1 MDGKQKIL
9 IVDDSEMNRAILTSI
24 LGDGYDFFEAENG
37 VQAVKILTEQH
48 DHINL
53 VLLDMVMPKLNGFGV
68 LSVMNQNHW
77 IDNVPVIMISAESDS
92 VYVERAYQLGVT
104 DYIGRPFDKAVI
116 RQRVINTLM
125 LYAKQKHL
133 MQMVTEQVYKRE
145 KSNNLMIDILS
156 HIVEFRNGESGLHI
170 QHIHAAVELLLR
182 QLVTQ
187 TDKYPLT
194 EYDISL
200 ISTASAL
207 HDIGKINIPDS
218 ILNKPGK
225 LTREEFEVMKTHT
238 TIGASI
244 LKSFAFHQDEP
255 LIRVAYDICR
265 WHHERYDGGGYPD
278 GLCGDEIPITAQ
290 VVALAD
296 VYDALTSKRCY
307 KKAYSQEEAIRMI
320 LNGECGRFNPLLL
333 DCLLAVKDQ
342 LYVKLHTTPTADAS
356 RTGAEQLSDRLLHE
370 EELPY
375 TSAMQYQLACERIKR
390 DFYAKQTNSMVFDY
404 DAAKGTVS
412 ISDYTAVPPYEN
424 QIADI
429 DTLIRRRQISPDD
442 QKKLKN
448 AAALTTPDSPDA
460 SVTAAIYVDGKPVQH
475 RVAIRTLWS
484 LDQPRRLIGSVGY
497 AHRLDRQETLLAQL
511 NPDISNASAPE
522 ISLMTQRLH
531 AFFDKVRLIDPIQHT
546 VFRIE
551 PDGRLTAKKKPCY
564 TIWNADKPCINCTG
578 CKASST
584 CCRSIKLELTDT
596 GIYQI
601 IALPV
606 IVEGHS
612 LVLELISRSDTGV
625 WFNSQGKELLL
636 EKYGHDFYTDSL
648 TGSYCRQYFEDQ
660 RTHFENSDG
669 IVMIDVDHFKQIN
682 DTYGHP
688 IGDIALKKIASAI
701 LSCIRSSDVLIR
713 YGGDEFL
720 VIFPRIEK
728 QVLLLKLRYIQNAV
742 SHAVVDDYP
751 DIKLSISIGGVFRI
765 TPLMEAIRQADQFMY
780 QDKARKGIL
789 R

>member
-307 KKAYSQEEAIRMI
+307 KKAYSQEEAIRTI

-370 EELPY
+370 EDLPY

-404 DAAKGTVS
+404 DAAKGTIS

-448 AAALTTPDSPDA
+448 AAALTTPNSPDA

-531 AFFDKVRLIDPIQHT
+531 AFFDKVRLIDPTQHT
-546 VFRIE
+546 VFRIA
-551 PDGRLTAKKKPCY
+551 PDGRLTAEKKPCY
-564 TIWNADKPCINCTG
+564 TIWDADKPCINCTG

-720 VIFPRIEK
+720 VIFPKIEK
-728 QVLLLKLRYIQNAV
+728 QALLLKLRYIQNAV
-742 SHAVVDDYP
+742 SRAVVDDYP

>member
-307 KKAYSQEEAIRMI
+307 KKAYSQEEAIRTI

-404 DAAKGTVS
+404 DAAKGTIS

-448 AAALTTPDSPDA
+448 ATALTTPDSPDA
-460 SVTAAIYVDGKPVQH
+460 SVTATIYVDGKPVQH

-497 AHRLDRQETLLAQL
+497 AHRLDRQETLFAQL

-522 ISLMTQRLH
+522 ISLMTQKLH
-531 AFFDKVRLIDPIQHT
+531 AFFDKVRLIDPTQHT
-546 VFRIE
+546 VFRIA
-551 PDGRLTAKKKPCY
+551 PDGRLTAEKKPCY
-564 TIWNADKPCINCTG
+564 TIWDADKPCINCTG

-660 RTHFENSDG
+660 RAHFENSDG

-728 QVLLLKLRYIQNAV
+728 QALLLKLRYIQNAI

>member
-1 MDGKQKIL
+1 M
-9 IVDDSEMNRAILTSI
+9 
-24 LGDGYDFFEAENG
+24 
-37 VQAVKILTEQH
+37 
-48 DHINL
+48 
-53 VLLDMVMPKLNGFGV
+53 
-68 LSVMNQNHW
+68 
-77 IDNVPVIMISAESDS
+77 
-92 VYVERAYQLGVT
+92 
-104 DYIGRPFDKAVI
+104 
-116 RQRVINTLM
+116 
-125 LYAKQKHL
+125 
-133 MQMVTEQVYKRE
+133 
-145 KSNNLMIDILS
+145 
-156 HIVEFRNGESGLHI
+156 
-170 QHIHAAVELLLR
+170 
-182 QLVTQ
+182 
-187 TDKYPLT
+187 
-194 EYDISL
+194 
-200 ISTASAL
+200 
-207 HDIGKINIPDS
+207 
-218 ILNKPGK
+218 
-225 LTREEFEVMKTHT
+225 
-238 TIGASI
+238 
-244 LKSFAFHQDEP
+244 
-255 LIRVAYDICR
+255 
-265 WHHERYDGGGYPD
+265 
-278 GLCGDEIPITAQ
+278 
-290 VVALAD
+290 
-296 VYDALTSKRCY
+296 
-307 KKAYSQEEAIRMI
+307 
-320 LNGECGRFNPLLL
+320 
-333 DCLLAVKDQ
+333 
-342 LYVKLHTTPTADAS
+342 
-356 RTGAEQLSDRLLHE
+356 
-370 EELPY
+370 
-375 TSAMQYQLACERIKR
+375 
-390 DFYAKQTNSMVFDY
+390 
-404 DAAKGTVS
+404 
-412 ISDYTAVPPYEN
+412 
-424 QIADI
+424 
-429 DTLIRRRQISPDD
+429 
-442 QKKLKN
+442 
-448 AAALTTPDSPDA
+448 
-460 SVTAAIYVDGKPVQH
+460 
-475 RVAIRTLWS
+475 
-484 LDQPRRLIGSVGY
+484 
-497 AHRLDRQETLLAQL
+497 

-531 AFFDKVRLIDPIQHT
+531 AFFDKVRLIDPTQHT
-546 VFRIE
+546 VFRIA
-551 PDGRLTAKKKPCY
+551 PDGRLTAEKKPCY
-564 TIWNADKPCINCTG
+564 TIWDADKPCINCTG

-728 QVLLLKLRYIQNAV
+728 QALLLKLRYIQNAV

>member
-24 LGDGYDFFEAENG
+24 LGDGYDFLEAENG
-37 VQAVKILTEQH
+37 VQAVRILTEQH

-77 IDNVPVIMISAESDS
+77 IDSVPVIMISAESDS

-307 KKAYSQEEAIRMI
+307 KKAYSQEEAIRRI

-342 LYVKLHTTPTADAS
+342 LYVKLHTMPTADAS

-475 RVAIRTLWS
+475 RIAIRTLWS

-531 AFFDKVRLIDPIQHT
+531 AFFDKVRLIDPTHHT
-546 VFRIE
+546 VFRIT
-551 PDGRLTAKKKPCY
+551 PDGRLTAEKKPCY

-688 IGDIALKKIASAI
+688 IGDVALKKIASAI

-728 QVLLLKLRYIQNAV
+728 QALLLKLRYIQNAV